1 MAQKQLS
8 VCMLV
13 PWKSRVSGELFNITF
28 VYLNIFT
35 QDYITVP
42 YYFHVSALN
51 YQHKDQL
58 EHYIFLLEKSR
69 SVTEC

>member
-13 PWKSRVSGELFNITF
+13 PWKSSVSGEMFNITF

-35 QDYITVP
+35 QDYLIML

-51 YQHKDQL
+51 YTHKDQL
-58 EHYIFLLEKSR
+58 
-69 SVTEC
+69 

>member
-8 VCMLV
+8 VGMPV
-13 PWKSRVSGELFNITF
+13 PWKSRVNGELLNITF
-28 VYLNIFT
+28 VYPNIFT
-35 QDYITVP
+35 QDYLTVP

-58 EHYIFLLEKSR
+58 
-69 SVTEC
+69 